1 MKKISLLGS
10 TGSIGTQTLDV
21 VRRYREDFQVTALAA
36 ATNIDRLEEQ
46 IREFRP
52 KMAAV
57 FDADKALE
65 LKRRMEDL
73 PVEVV
78 SGMEGLM
85 AAATEESADIV
96 LTAVVGMIGIRPT
109 IAAIEAG
116 KDIAPVSYTHLTLP
130 TKRIV

>member
-78 SGMEGLM
+78 LSL
-85 AAATEESADIV
+85 IH
-96 LTAVVGMIGIRPT
+96 I
-109 IAAIEAG
+109 
-116 KDIAPVSYTHLTLP
+116 
-130 TKRIV
+130 